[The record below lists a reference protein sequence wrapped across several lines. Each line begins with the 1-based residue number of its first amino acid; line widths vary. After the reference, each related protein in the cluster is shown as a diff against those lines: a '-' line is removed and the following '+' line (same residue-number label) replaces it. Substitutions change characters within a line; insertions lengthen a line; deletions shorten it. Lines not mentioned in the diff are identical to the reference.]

1 MAGKK
6 ANKIPKTTIV
16 QAGLKT
22 SSKTVD
28 KKRITEVTE
37 KKSQRSRKTQK
48 TVRSKPTAQG
58 VSAALYDINGQSL
71 GKVVLPKEIFG
82 QKPNKNLL
90 VQAMRIYS
98 SNQSAHW
105 AQTKTRA
112 EVRGGG
118 AKPRRQK
125 GSGKARA
132 GSIRSPLWVGGGVA
146 LGPKYRKIKLTLP
159 KKMKKKALVFALSSK
174 AQAGD
179 IKVIKNIENIQAKTK
194 IVAGLLNKL
203 KTKDNTLL
211 VISDKSNDQK
221 NLILASRNIKQISVS
236 RVNNL
241 NAFEIVKSNNLLFS
255 KEALA
260 ALVGEKPVKQL

>member
-1 MAGKK
+1 MPKIRPKVTKAVKSQNKTKK
-6 ANKIPKTTIV
+6 SVKKTVVTRKVKAKTTTTV
-16 QAGLKT
+16 
-22 SSKTVD
+22 SKLSVPLFNID
-28 KKRITEVTE
+28 GGSQGNIT
-37 KKSQRSRKTQK
+37 
-48 TVRSKPTAQG
+48 
-58 VSAALYDINGQSL
+58 
-71 GKVVLPKEIFG
+71 LPKEIFG

-90 VQAMRIYS
+90 AQAMRIYL

-112 EVRGGG
+112 DVRGGG

-125 GSGKARA
+125 GTGKARA
-132 GSIRSPLWVGGGVA
+132 GSIRSPIWVGGGVA
-146 LGPKYRKIKLTLP
+146 LGPKYRKVKLTLP
-159 KKMKKKALVFALSSK
+159 KKMKKKVLVFALSSK

-179 IKVIKNIENIQAKTK
+179 IKVIKNIEKIQAKTK
-194 IVAGLLNKL
+194 IVASLLNKL
-203 KTKDNTLL
+203 ETKGNTLL